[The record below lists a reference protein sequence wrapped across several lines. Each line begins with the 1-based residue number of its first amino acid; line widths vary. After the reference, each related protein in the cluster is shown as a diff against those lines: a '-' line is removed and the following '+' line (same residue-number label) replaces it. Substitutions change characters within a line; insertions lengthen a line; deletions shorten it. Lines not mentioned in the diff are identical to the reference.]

1 MQRTKIAEAVREQAP
16 LDPVLVQGW
25 VRTRRSSKKVHFL
38 ELSDGSGPETLQVV
52 VDANLATADEAAR
65 CATGAAVS
73 VEGALVE
80 SPGRDQAWE
89 LQAREV
95 RLLGAAD
102 PEEYPLQK
110 KRHSD
115 EFLRGIA
122 HLRFRSSKYGAVNRL
137 RSTAAH
143 AVHDFFRERGFI
155 WLHTPIL
162 TSSDCEGAGELFK
175 VTSRDPEA
183 IAKEGYAPEEDFFGK
198 RTYLTVSGQLAAEAA
213 ACGLGQV
220 YTFGPAFRA
229 EDSNTPRHAAEFWM
243 VEPEVAFAGLEE
255 IVDLAE
261 DLLLFISER
270 ILAEGRPDLEVLSRF
285 AETDLAARLEMVRDK
300 GLRRLEY
307 ADAVHILQQSGRE
320 WQYPVSFGTDLQT
333 EHERYLAEECFE
345 GPVAVLNYPEE
356 IKPFYMHENQDGLTV
371 AGFDVLLPE
380 VGEIVGG
387 SRREARLDVLLRRM
401 ERMGVDPEDYQWYL
415 DLRRYGSAPH
425 SGFGLGFERLVMF
438 LTGVG
443 NIRDAIPFPRASGQL
458 EY

>member
-1 MQRTKIAEAVREQAP
+1 MQRTKIADAVRAEAP

-38 ELSDGSGPETLQVV
+38 ELNDGSGPQSLQVV
-52 VDANLATADEAAR
+52 VDADLPTADQAGR

-73 VEGALVE
+73 VEGALVQ
-80 SPGRDQAWE
+80 SPGKDQAWE
-89 LQAREV
+89 LQARQV

-122 HLRFRSSKYGAVNRL
+122 HLRFRSAKYGAVNRV
-137 RSTAAH
+137 RSAAAL
-143 AVHDFFRERGFI
+143 AVHDFFRGRGFHC
-155 WLHTPIL
+155 LHTPIL

-175 VTSRDPEA
+175 VTSRDPER
-183 IAKEGYAPEEDFFGK
+183 IPEQGYSPQEDFFGK
-198 RTYLTVSGQLAAEAA
+198 KTYLTVSGQLAAEAA

-243 VEPEVAFAGLEE
+243 VEPEVAFAGQEE
-255 IVDLAE
+255 VVDLAQE
-261 DLLLFISER
+261 LIIFITER
-270 ILAEGRPDLEVLSRF
+270 VLAEHRPDLELLGGF
-285 AETDLAARLEMVRDK
+285 AETDLVARLETVRDK
-300 GLRRLEY
+300 GLQRLEY
-307 ADAVHILQQSGRE
+307 AEAVRILQQADRE
-320 WQYPVSFGTDLQT
+320 WQYPVAFGTDLQT
-333 EHERYLAEECFE
+333 EHERYLAEEYVQ

-356 IKPFYMHENQDGLTV
+356 IKPFYMHENEDGRTV

-415 DLRRYGSAPH
+415 DLRRFGSAPH